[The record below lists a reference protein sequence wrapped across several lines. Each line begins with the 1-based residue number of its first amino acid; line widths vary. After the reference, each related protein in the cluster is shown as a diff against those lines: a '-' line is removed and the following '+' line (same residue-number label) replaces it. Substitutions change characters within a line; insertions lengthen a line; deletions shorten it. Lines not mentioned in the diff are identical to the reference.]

1 MKTLTL
7 CALLTLPTFCFGN
20 ELVSTS
26 EKQVLAQ
33 GSMVK
38 TVNWKEGF
46 IWPEV
51 KIITL
56 LNHSPLDN
64 LNVFLNFETHKTYIP
79 DMLES
84 RVVKKVSANQMEVY
98 FEMEMPWP
106 VKKATHTT
114 NNVITKNE
122 DGSYTLKWNLVKAD
136 RLKATDGY
144 MRFYP
149 YEGKTL
155 LEYVTL
161 IVPNSSLAAMFKDRV
176 ASDVEKSVKKIT
188 KHLTTTL
195 DKRDAQFSTSQK
207 SETKNNL

>member
-7 CALLTLPTFCFGN
+7 CALLCLPTLSFGTDF
-20 ELVSTS
+20 LSAS
-26 EKQVLAQ
+26 EKQELAK
-33 GSMVK
+33 GTLVK
-38 TVNWKEGF
+38 KVIWKEGF

-51 KIITL
+51 KIVTI

-176 ASDVEKSVKKIT
+176 ANDVEKSVKKIT

-195 DKRDAQFSTSQK
+195 DKRDALFSTSQK
-207 SETKNNL
+207 SETKNSL